1 MHVRVRSSSHAA
13 VTVELA
19 WESCTTTH
27 RCMPGRHRPTHAW
40 LQGKV
45 LKGRRSEVVIATKFG
60 LTTHSP
66 PNGKPEYVREC
77 VEASLKR
84 LQTDYIDL

>member
-1 MHVRVRSSSHAA
+1 MMDCSIS
-13 VTVELA
+13 TVQPAGPHHNETL
-19 WESCTTTH
+19 
-27 RCMPGRHRPTHAW
+27 
-40 LQGKV
+40 LGKV

-84 LQTDYIDL
+84 LQTDYIDLYYQHRHAWHWVLVRL